1 MNYIVDKFLTKR
13 KVKELLDLSEHEFRE
28 LRDLGI
34 IKSYRFACDLRR
46 RYYKLSDII
55 RAFESGELSDYLGW
69 RCSYLV
75 PRVRDFESFVMNLNR
90 DVVYS
95 YDR

>member
-1 MNYIVDKFLTKR
+1 MNYIVDKFLSKR

-28 LRDLGI
+28 LRALGI
-34 IKSYRFACDLRR
+34 IKGYRFACDLRR

-55 RAFESGELSDYLGW
+55 RSLDSGELSEYLSW
-69 RCSYLV
+69 RSSYVV
-75 PRVRDFESFVMNLNR
+75 PRVKDFESFVMNLNR
-90 DVVYS
+90 DIVCS

>member
-1 MNYIVDKFLTKR
+1 MNYIVDKFLSKR

-28 LRDLGI
+28 LRAFGI
-34 IKSYRFACDLRR
+34 IKGYRFACDLRR

-55 RAFESGELSDYLGW
+55 RAIESGELSDYLGW
-69 RCSYLV
+69 RSSYVV
-75 PRVRDFESFVMNLNR
+75 PRVREFESFVMNLNR
-90 DVVYS
+90 DIVYS